1 MHVYRRSAA
10 GGPRGSEELLKLK
23 TPGTQRGM
31 SLIELLVALVIASL
45 GLLTLVGLQA
55 ASLRYNRV
63 TERRAV
69 ATLLADDLMERI
81 RANTTGAQDLSHY
94 AYVATFSS
102 QATAP
107 ALPSPSCNIQTAT
120 CTLPQLAADDLVR
133 WRLAVPRLLPEG
145 AVLTKVSADPNDATR
160 QWLDLW
166 IAWRNPVLGASA
178 GVDLRSVNECPTELQ
193 LVAPADDTV
202 RCMSWRMQR

>member
-1 MHVYRRSAA
+1 
-10 GGPRGSEELLKLK
+10 
-23 TPGTQRGM
+23 M

-55 ASLRYNRV
+55 ASLRYTRV
-63 TERRAV
+63 TEHRAV

-94 AYVATFSS
+94 AYAATFKS
-102 QATAP
+102 QAKAP
-107 ALPSPSCNIQTAT
+107 ALPSPSCNIGTAT
-120 CTLPQLAADDLVR
+120 CTLPELAADDLVR

-145 AVLTKVSADPNDATR
+145 AALTKVSTDPNDATR
-160 QWLDLW
+160 KWLDLW
-166 IAWRNPVLGASA
+166 LAWRDPVLGASA
-178 GVDLRSVNECPTELQ
+178 GVDLRPAGECPDELK
-193 LVAPADDTV
+193 LEAPGDDAV

>member
-1 MHVYRRSAA
+1 MHVHRRPPA
-10 GGPRGSEELLKLK
+10 GVGSGSEELLKV
-23 TPGTQRGM
+23 PGTQGGM

-55 ASLRYNRV
+55 ASLRYTRV

-107 ALPSPSCNIQTAT
+107 ALPSPSCTSDTAT

-166 IAWRNPVLGASA
+166 LAWRNPVLGASA
-178 GVDLRSVNECPTELQ
+178 GVDLRPAGECPDELQ

>member
-1 MHVYRRSAA
+1 
-10 GGPRGSEELLKLK
+10 
-23 TPGTQRGM
+23 M

-55 ASLRYNRV
+55 ASLRYTRV

-81 RANTTGAQDLSHY
+81 RANTIGAQDLSYY
-94 AYVATFSS
+94 AYAATFKS

-107 ALPSPSCNIQTAT
+107 SLPNPSCNSDTAT
-120 CTLPQLAADDLVR
+120 CSLPELAADDLVR
-133 WRLAVPRLLPEG
+133 WRLAVLRLLPEG
-145 AVLTKVSADPNDATR
+145 AVLTKVSADPNDVTR

-166 IAWRNPVLGASA
+166 LAWRNPVLGASA
-178 GVDLRSVNECPTELQ
+178 GVDLRPAGECPDELK
-193 LVAPADDTV
+193 LESPADDTV
-202 RCMSWRMQR
+202 RCVSWRMQR